1 MRVLICIGVLRT
13 TAGCYWWWA
22 VFLFMV
28 GFIIY
33 KGRSLTAI
41 CGRQGSQNHTACD
54 PKQNC
59 FLLQIWKWR
68 AGPAVAAAAEADT
81 VVSDGGGGGNTKLY
95 RTKKNHSHWHFRKV
109 KILVLMFYNE
119 HITNLK
125 LQMLIIFAHCRT
137 WKNNEM
143 KKGRESL
150 QPAVGILSAGDKT
163 KDKLTSRAGT
173 VARDQVTI

>member
-1 MRVLICIGVLRT
+1 M
-13 TAGCYWWWA
+13 
-22 VFLFMV
+22 
-28 GFIIY
+28 
-33 KGRSLTAI
+33 
-41 CGRQGSQNHTACD
+41 
-54 PKQNC
+54 
-59 FLLQIWKWR
+59 
-68 AGPAVAAAAEADT
+68 
-81 VVSDGGGGGNTKLY
+81 
-95 RTKKNHSHWHFRKV
+95 